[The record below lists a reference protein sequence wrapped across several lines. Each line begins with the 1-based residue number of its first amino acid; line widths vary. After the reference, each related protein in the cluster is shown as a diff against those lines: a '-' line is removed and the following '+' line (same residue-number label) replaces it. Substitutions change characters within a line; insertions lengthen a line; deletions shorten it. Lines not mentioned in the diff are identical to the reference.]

1 MHVKKIYLLLL
12 LITLPASVFSKDF
25 KADDILGYW
34 LSEEEDAVIQ
44 IYKFQK
50 TYEGK
55 LVWLKVQHTGEV
67 PVPLDKDNPDK
78 KLRSRKLNGLRNL
91 WGFTFK
97 DNEWSE
103 GKVYDPLSGKTYKS
117 KLSLENKNV
126 LHLRGYIG
134 VPLFGRTSQWK
145 RQKYPLP
152 DKYSSQKG
160 YIETH

>member
-12 LITLPASVFSKDF
+12 LITLPISVLSKEF

-34 LSEEEDAVIQ
+34 LSEEEDAIIQ
-44 IYKFQK
+44 VYKTK
-50 TYEGK
+50 NTYEGK

-67 PVPLDKDNPDK
+67 PIPLDKDNPDK
-78 KLRSRKLNGLRNL
+78 KLRKRKLNGLRNL

-97 DNEWSE
+97 DGEWSG
-103 GKVYDPLSGKTYKS
+103 GKVYDPLSGKTYS
-117 KLSLENKNV
+117 SRLSLENSN
-126 LHLRGYIG
+126 LLNLRGYIG

-145 RQKYPLP
+145 RQKFSIP
-152 DKYSSQKG
+152 DKISNQKG